1 MSSNPNDPNQD
12 ETSKSGSTSSWSS
25 WFVSPSVLKERF
37 QEFDDQQRIDRLSEC
52 RKLDKILHDCRKRNQ
67 PGKAKSRYTKNSPD
81 NKTDDP
87 IESISIG
94 LRNMKY
100 FGWRG
105 ILKTPAP
112 TSPDTDTTNSKN
124 QESEPSKTMETVR
137 DGPDLSVFHP
147 NIRSSCAR
155 EEHAVWACRAIAT
168 GCGKDLS
175 ELKKCFDDVDNT
187 DSAQVPQHVRVLT
200 APYTNYQ
207 GIVESVAGD
216 RAASMKRQI
225 PCHEIQRKL
234 GSCVTEN
241 GKQLLERKQQ
251 REGKQK

>member
-1 MSSNPNDPNQD
+1 MSSNPNQD
-12 ETSKSGSTSSWSS
+12 EGTSTSSWSS

-52 RKLDKILHDCRKRNQ
+52 RKLDKILSDCRKRNQ
-67 PGKAKSRYTKNSPD
+67 PGKAKSRYTKNTPD
-81 NKTDDP
+81 DKNEDP
-87 IESISIG
+87 IESISLG

-112 TSPDTDTTNSKN
+112 PADTSSSDSQD
-124 QESEPSKTMETVR
+124 SEPSQKMATVR
-137 DGPDLSVFHP
+137 DGPDLSAFHP

-168 GCGKDLS
+168 GCGKDLA
-175 ELKKCFDDVDNT
+175 ELKKCFDET
-187 DSAQVPQHVRVLT
+187 DSTEDAPFPQHVRVLT

-216 RAASMKRQI
+216 KAATMKRQI

-251 REGKQK
+251 REGKQQ

>member
-1 MSSNPNDPNQD
+1 MSSNPNNSNQD
-12 ETSKSGSTSSWSS
+12 EASKTSSTSSWSS

-52 RKLDKILHDCRKRNQ
+52 RKLDKILNDCRKRNQ
-67 PGKAKSRYTKNSPD
+67 PGKAKSRYTKNIPD
-81 NKTDDP
+81 DKSEDA

-105 ILKTPAP
+105 ILKTSAP
-112 TSPDTDTTNSKN
+112 TSSEKDTTTEN
-124 QESEPSKTMETVR
+124 QESEPSKKMEPVR

-175 ELKKCFDDVDNT
+175 ELKKCFDDVDNA
-187 DSAQVPQHVRVLT
+187 DSAQLPQHVRVLT

-251 REGKQK
+251 REGKQQ